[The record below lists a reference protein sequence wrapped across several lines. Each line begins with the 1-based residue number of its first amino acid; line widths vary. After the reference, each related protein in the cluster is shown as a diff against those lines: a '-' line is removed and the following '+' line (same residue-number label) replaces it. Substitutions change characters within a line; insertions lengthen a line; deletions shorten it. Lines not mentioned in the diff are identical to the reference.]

1 MVPYESPSAERLDM
15 LKLLY
20 PWYKE
25 EVYRRRQQMIWLT
38 VLGALVLVLLLFL
51 IASLPIRPLHRE
63 WTVLA
68 GCAVVIFSAAMI
80 SFILQQRVRHRM
92 AKQVLIAIEQGLG
105 LYGQDHQ
112 AADALYPQGW
122 QHAWREDRTVW
133 VYLTVMVI
141 LTALDLFA
149 LMLR

>member
-1 MVPYESPSAERLDM
+1 MTSQNALSPERLDM

-38 VLGALVLVLLLFL
+38 VLGAMVLVLLLFL
-51 IASLPIRPLHRE
+51 IAFLPIRPLHRE
-63 WTVLA
+63 WTMLA
-68 GCAVVIFSAAMI
+68 VSAVVIFSAAMI

-105 LYGQDHQ
+105 LYGQNHETS
-112 AADALYPQGW
+112 DALYPQGW
-122 QHAWREDRTVW
+122 QHAWREDRSVW
-133 VYLTVMVI
+133 LYLAVMVM
-141 LTALDLFA
+141 LTALDLCA